1 MKPIRTLLMAAFVL
15 ALAAPLGASAQMFD
29 GSIPPAI
36 LQARDQAKTAA
47 FNDLSADHRV
57 KVQAIVAQ
65 YNSGSIQRDDAV
77 KQIDAVL
84 TPDETKAVLGEQQKM
99 RDAMRQAFANNG
111 GGNGGFGGEHRAPG
125 SNGGQRRA
133 ADAGRFLLMLSATP
147 GSEEPH
153 PQPSTVQ

>member
-1 MKPIRTLLMAAFVL
+1 MVGGMKRFRTLLMAG
-15 ALAAPLGASAQMFD
+15 ALLVVGAPLAASAQMYE
-29 GSIPPAI
+29 GSIPPEI

-47 FNDLSADHRV
+47 FNDLSPDHRA

-65 YNSGSIQRDDAV
+65 YDSGSIQRDDAV

-99 RDAMRQAFANNG
+99 RDAMRQRMANNG
-111 GGNGGFGGEHRAPG
+111 EHHFPG

-133 ADAGRFLLMLSATP
+133 PDAGRFLLMLSADVN
-147 GSEEPH
+147 GEAR
-153 PQPSTVQ
+153 PQPQTVQ